1 MVETIIL
8 ACLAAGPA
16 LVAFFGIIFCCSK
29 IIRKFNDLK
38 KEVLNAKDFSE
49 LKAQLKIVYQEN
61 IELKKTNK
69 KLLSKLEH
77 VKYKED

>member
-1 MVETIIL
+1 MLETIIL
-8 ACLAAGPA
+8 ACLAVGPA
-16 LVAFFGIIFCCSK
+16 LVAFFGIVFCCAK
-29 IIRKFNDLK
+29 LIHKFNDLR

-69 KLLSKLEH
+69 QLLSKLNH
-77 VKYKED
+77 IKTKED